1 MSCLVHAIPHKG
13 PNFGEG
19 NGDGAPD
26 DLVHGSD
33 FSREVG
39 ELEAI
44 FTQKLYKLWKQVER
58 TLRER
63 MRRLGLSRS
72 KGTLGGFVEKNV
84 MLYTGGLTIWLDSIG
99 IHGADMM
106 CRCVPIAARL

>member
-1 MSCLVHAIPHKG
+1 MSCLVHSIPHKG

-58 TLRER
+58 TLREDEA
-63 MRRLGLSRS
+63 LGAFSI
-72 KGTLGGFVEKNV
+72 KGHFGRF
-84 MLYTGGLTIWLDSIG
+84 
-99 IHGADMM
+99 
-106 CRCVPIAARL
+106 C